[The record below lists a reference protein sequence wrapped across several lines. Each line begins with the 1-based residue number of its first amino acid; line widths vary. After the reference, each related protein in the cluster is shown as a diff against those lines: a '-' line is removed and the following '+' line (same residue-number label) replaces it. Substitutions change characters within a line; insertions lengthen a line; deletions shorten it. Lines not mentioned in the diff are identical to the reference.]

1 MKASRFCVINGNLLW
16 KNHEGILLN
25 CLNMDE
31 TDNVM
36 KEFYAVDCGDH
47 LY

>member
-1 MKASRFCVINGNLLW
+1 MSYTGNLLW

-25 CLNMDE
+25 CLNVND
-31 TDNVM
+31 TDNVI
-36 KEFYAVDCGDH
+36 KDFHAGDCGGH